1 MEVGT
6 LVAFEVVESR
16 NTDDIVSIQATM
28 LDEERYG
35 VVGKAEVPLAERHKV
50 IAQKAE
56 MGATPGAKKRPL
68 EDEGEATPTP
78 KSTKKA
84 KNGNGEEAGNDGA
97 SAEKKKKEKKDKKD
111 KKEKKEKKEKKS
123 AKKKSK

>member
-35 VVGKAEVPLAERHKV
+35 VVGKAEMPLAERHKV

-78 KSTKKA
+78 KSNKKA
-84 KNGNGEEAGNDGA
+84 KNGNGEEADGA